1 MARAV
6 RAAGGPVHEQAA
18 TSLQVLR
25 LPGHRD
31 NVTAKQIG
39 NYFHKGAR
47 EPSLKKKG
55 GGVLRWCGRAL
66 VDVAELVWRHGPELR
81 AAMQG
86 KLDAQPSAAEELEQ
100 TRRERDQQQLLAE
113 EVRRQKEEAHAEAER
128 AKEAHRKLKER
139 GQEQRKA
146 ARAKAAKEKTAAV
159 KSAKDTAKAR
169 ATERAKEA
177 RARLLQQAREKAAA
191 EAAEKQAKLQRAVA
205 AARARARK
213 VEAQAKLSG
222 KRLRRA
228 QKAEALTRELQAALE
243 EEPEDEEPED
253 EESGGAACN
262 TGTGRRRVRGRFAV
276 ELDYKTRVLF
286 WAQLARRVSPSQVAA
301 NINDTLAVHAP
312 DKATTMP
319 TVRQVQLMRTEL
331 TVASEAIA
339 ALRIALAKR
348 IISFGFDES
357 TKYGLGLLSTN
368 VQLEPH
374 DAPGT
379 SEDVV
384 PRGACLIA
392 GGKATEVSAAV
403 EKKIFQHGR
412 VLLRRWK
419 QRHEKLHG
427 EGSWAADGGPDPEAL
442 GLHRLTE
449 HTTLVSDTCNA
460 ARAAKRLLAEMCEAS
475 AQTQIGDEAWQ
486 AMGEAERRSK
496 VATYLGDCSGHL
508 RNIVI
513 NAMMIKATE
522 YLNAELADDLSM
534 FSSFDRVSLEGIDW
548 IRAAYKEFHGGGEYA
563 KGKGREFIAWL
574 HEHHADAFFMPFEN
588 THGTR
593 MDISFDG
600 MVPIFANRKLMAE
613 FLHQL

>member
-1 MARAV
+1 MRLETPRCKELGDVWAPANGSDWSTARGTYGRLVEPMARAV

-128 AKEAHRKLKER
+128 AK
-139 GQEQRKA
+139 
-146 ARAKAAKEKTAAV
+146 
-159 KSAKDTAKAR
+159 
-169 ATERAKEA
+169 
-177 RARLLQQAREKAAA
+177 
-191 EAAEKQAKLQRAVA
+191 
-205 AARARARK
+205 
-213 VEAQAKLSG
+213 
-222 KRLRRA
+222 
-228 QKAEALTRELQAALE
+228 
-243 EEPEDEEPED
+243 
-253 EESGGAACN
+253 
-262 TGTGRRRVRGRFAV
+262 
-276 ELDYKTRVLF
+276 
-286 WAQLARRVSPSQVAA
+286 
-301 NINDTLAVHAP
+301 

-331 TVASEAIA
+331 TVASEVIA

-374 DAPGT
+374 YAPGT

-522 YLNAELADDLSM
+522 YLNAELADDLST

-574 HEHHADAFFMPFEN
+574 HEHHADAFFMPLEN

-613 FLHQL
+613 FLHQLVNAPGANDNRTVSRSASGACSSATR